1 MSTLIQ
7 TVNLKTKK
15 VKIFNCMF
23 CPNIDNIWTNSN
35 KTISCCRSC
44 MGNHPIV
51 SRVLN
56 NIKLYANKE
65 TK

>member
-15 VKIFNCMF
+15 VKIFNCMY

-44 MGNHPIV
+44 MGNNPIV

-56 NIKLYANKE
+56 NIKLKQTN
-65 TK
+65 